1 MTYAEALF
9 PDARSACG
17 VRLHPLTLG
26 HALLL
31 RRLESPFVR
40 GESGYGLD
48 VKLTYNDVL
57 EAAFVASRPWNVAAQ
72 QVNNA
77 RVWWW
82 MHWKWIHRR
91 RWIAEDTA
99 ALLRWSREQWS
110 VPEVVATNDGG
121 APRGAELLH
130 LLVVFCCQHLGCS
143 HAEALSVP
151 VRVALWDYF
160 AHNENEGSMRMV
172 GLTDERLEQL
182 TLGGANAKR

>member
-17 VRLHPLTLG
+17 VQLHPLTLG

-31 RRLESPFVR
+31 RRLDNPFVR
-40 GESGYGLD
+40 GESSYGLD
-48 VKLTYNDVL
+48 VKLTFNDVL
-57 EAAFVASRPWNVAAQ
+57 EAAFVASRRWDVAARD
-72 QVNNA
+72 VN
-77 RVWWW
+77 RWRVVWW
-82 MHWKWIHRR
+82 MRMKWLTRR

-121 APRGAELLH
+121 AVRGAELLH

-143 HAEALSVP
+143 HAEALNIP
-151 VRVALWDYF
+151 IRVALWDYF

-172 GLTDERLEQL
+172 GAVDEQLEQL
-182 TLGGANAKR
+182 TLRGGNR